1 MKCKLLVSYACS
13 LKIYSLVN
21 WSHGKM
27 LSMLVASLYLGRF
40 VGGRR

>member
-21 WSHGKM
+21 WSHGNVIDAC
-27 LSMLVASLYLGRF
+27 SF
-40 VGGRR
+40 VVPW